1 MLSLALLFFFCVS
14 LNAKLA
20 PLHEDRSRK
29 PADLIPGS
37 YIVIFKD
44 DTTDEVF
51 EKQMLRA
58 TTMMAVRHTY
68 RHATKGFAAKL
79 NQEQLLHWRQ
89 NPFVEFV
96 EADRV
101 VRAVT
106 DDKIETTCSDQDSNS
121 WGQTRVAQT
130 ALNLDG
136 SYAASS
142 KAGAGVTAYIV
153 DTGIYVAHNEFG
165 GRATFGFK
173 AEPDWSDTDANGHG
187 THVAST
193 VGGKI
198 YGIAKQV
205 SLVAVKVLGD
215 DGSGSTAGVIAGID
229 YVAAQHQAKGNKP
242 STANL
247 SLGGGFSSALNR
259 AVGNAVSAG
268 VTFVVAAGNEDDDAC
283 DYSPASS
290 PAAIT
295 IGATDIG
302 DLNGVELDVRSV
314 FSNYGECVDLF
325 APGSLITGAWI
336 GGPTKLATIS
346 GTSMASPHVA
356 GIASLFLGDTPSL
369 SPTDIR
375 HQLLQLSTK
384 DLIRMECINSACQQ
398 SPNKLAYNGC

>member
-1 MLSLALLFFFCVS
+1 MLSLTLLFFFCIT

-20 PLHEDRSRK
+20 PLLVDSSR
-29 PADLIPGS
+29 PDDLIPGS

-44 DTTDEVF
+44 DVEPHVA
-51 EKQMLRA
+51 ERQLLKA
-58 TTMMAVRHTY
+58 STMSPVRHTF

-79 NQEQLLHWRQ
+79 SQESLLSWRQ
-89 NPFVEFV
+89 NPFVEYV
-96 EADRV
+96 EQDRV
-101 VRAVT
+101 VRAVSNN
-106 DDKIETTCSDQDSNS
+106 KSETTCTEQASNC
-121 WGQTRVAQT
+121 WGQTRVAQV

-136 SYAASS
+136 SYAASA

-153 DTGIYVAHNEFG
+153 DTGIYLAHSEFE

-173 AEPDWSDTDANGHG
+173 AESDWSDTDANGHG

-193 VGGKI
+193 VGGKT
-198 YGIAKQV
+198 YGIAKAV
-205 SLVAVKVLGD
+205 DLVAVKVLGD

-229 YVAAQHQAKGNKP
+229 YVAQQHQARGKP

-259 AVGNAVSAG
+259 AVQNAVNAG
-268 VTFVVAAGNEDDDAC
+268 VVFVVAAGNEDDDAC

-290 PAAIT
+290 SAAIT
-295 IGATDIG
+295 VGATDIG

-314 FSNYGECVDLF
+314 FSNYGECVDIF
-325 APGSLITGAWI
+325 APGSLITAAWI

-346 GTSMASPHVA
+346 GTSMACPHVC
-356 GIASLFLGDTPSL
+356 GLASLFLADAPAS
-369 SPTDIR
+369 SPADIR

-384 DLIRMECINSACQQ
+384 DVIRMECSNSACQA
-398 SPNKLAYNGC
+398 SPNRLAYNGC